1 MSTPDSSS
9 VDKAVNTAI
18 SDAKTAALKAGVGLN
33 RATAPEEEEDLSSSI
48 KVSLAFELE
57 GLSNAPS
64 LMAVEKALEKIPGV
78 SADLIYPS
86 QTAWITATDRV
97 HPETLIEVF
106 EQFGIKAHLS
116 NSSLLRRHQQ
126 LSAEVNREARL
137 DRYRSRM
144 DAKRISPRVRRH
156 NRQEMVHAVRA
167 RESGWIKRRKHTTSQ
182 HEDPMSGDVLFTAR
196 ALITPKRLW
205 VSLPFALIVLA
216 LSLNPSW
223 QFDYWQWLSAVLA
236 IPVVVWG
243 AWPFHRAAAG
253 GIRRGI
259 SALDATSSIAIAAA
273 YAWSIAMLLFETPG
287 GKSWR
292 SYPSW
297 FAFDHGTL
305 TQNEIY
311 FDVACG
317 ITVLL
322 LAGRLLTR
330 RRSQSSLLAEL
341 GRLQIDPQRIVTVV
355 RKHRLKRIVQ
365 ELNIP
370 VQEVRVNDDVK
381 VSPNTTIP
389 VDGTVIGGGSRIAAS
404 IIMGQDQHDVKVND
418 KVFAGSLNLE
428 SEIKVRVIRT
438 GHRTRIAAVHRWV
451 KEATLKENRHNRA
464 AIRSA
469 GNLVPITFTLAV
481 VDFCLWALISG
492 NINAAFT
499 TTLAVLA
506 CVAPVALALSAPLAT
521 RNSIEAAARHGI
533 LVRSG
538 EIFRVLDD
546 VDTAVFNRVGTLT
559 DGEMTVETVTADK
572 GEDPELVLRVAG
584 ALAMESHHAISKAL
598 VKASRE
604 ARDTGA
610 GGEDVPHWIEVG
622 NVEITEAGSF
632 QATIELPLI
641 KPSGEKIMRTTEALL
656 WRPRSMTEV
665 REHLSPRLVAAATSG
680 GAPLIVRWKGKDRG
694 VITLSDHVR
703 SDSSDA
709 IIAIEEQGIE
719 TMMLS
724 RDTYPVAR
732 RYADSLGI
740 THVLAGIAPGK
751 KAQVVRAVHTRGST
765 VAMIGDESVMD
776 CLKVAD
782 VGVLM
787 GVDRPSELRDD
798 SDDPAADVVVMREE
812 VMSVPTLFKLARRYA
827 KLVNGNIALAWIYN
841 GVAMV
846 VAVSGLLHPMAAT
859 VAMLASSLLI
869 EWRSGRARKY

>member
-1 MSTPDSSS
+1 M
-9 VDKAVNTAI
+9 DKAVDTAI
-18 SDAKTAALKAGVGLN
+18 TDAKTAALQAGIGLT
-33 RATAPEEEEDLSSSI
+33 RLIESDEEEDVSSDI

-57 GLSNAPS
+57 GLDSAPS
-64 LMAVEKALEKIPGV
+64 LIALEKALEEIPGV

-97 HPETLIEVF
+97 HPDTLIETF
-106 EQFGIKAHLS
+106 AEFGIRAQLS

-126 LSAEVNREARL
+126 ISAEVSREARI

-144 DAKRISPRVRRH
+144 SAKRISPRVRRH
-156 NRQEMVHAVRA
+156 NREEMIHAVRA
-167 RESGWIKRRKHTTSQ
+167 RESGWIKRKHHSSAQ
-182 HEDPMSGDVLFTAR
+182 QEDPMSGDVLFTAR
-196 ALITPKRLW
+196 ALITPMRLW
-205 VSLPFALIVLA
+205 VSLPFALIVLG
-216 LSLNPSW
+216 LSLYPAV
-223 QFDYWQWLSAVLA
+223 QFDYWQWLSAALS

-273 YAWSIAMLLFETPG
+273 YLWSIAMLLFESPG
-287 GKSWR
+287 NKSWR

-341 GRLQIDPQRIVTVV
+341 ARLQINPLRTVTVV
-355 RKHRLKRIVQ
+355 RKHRMTRVVE

-381 VSPNTTIP
+381 VPPNTMIP
-389 VDGTVIGGGSRIAAS
+389 VDGTVIGGGSKIAAS
-404 IIMGQDQHDVKVND
+404 IIMGQDPRVVKVND
-418 KVFAGSLNLE
+418 RVFAGSVNIDAEL
-428 SEIKVRVIRT
+428 KVRVVRT

-451 KEATLKENRHNRA
+451 KEATFRENRHNRA

-469 GNLVPITFTLAV
+469 GNLVPITFSLAV

-499 TTLAVLA
+499 TALAVLA

-521 RNSIEAAARHGI
+521 RNSIEAAARHGV

-538 EIFRVLDD
+538 EIFRMLDD
-546 VDTAVFNRVGTLT
+546 VDTTVFNRGGTLT

-584 ALAMESHHAISKAL
+584 ALAMESQHAISKAL

-604 ARDTGA
+604 ARDSGA
-610 GGEDVPHWIEVG
+610 GGDDVPHWIEVG
-622 NVEITEAGSF
+622 NVEITEEGSF
-632 QATIELPLI
+632 LATVELPII
-641 KPSGEKIMRTTEALL
+641 KPTGEKVMRSVEATL

-694 VITLSDHVR
+694 VITLNDHVR
-703 SDSSDA
+703 TDASDA
-709 IIAIEEQGIE
+709 ILAIEEQGIE

-751 KAQVVRAVHTRGST
+751 KSQVVRAVHTRGST
-765 VAMIGDESVMD
+765 VAMIGDGSVLD

-782 VGVLM
+782 VGILM

-798 SDDPAADVVVMREE
+798 ADDPAADVVVLREA
-812 VMSVPTLFKLARRYA
+812 VMSVPVLFRLARRYA
-827 KLVNGNIALAWIYN
+827 RLVNGNIALAWIYN

-846 VAVSGLLHPMAAT
+846 FAISGLLHPMAAT

-869 EWRSGRARKY
+869 EWRSGRARRF